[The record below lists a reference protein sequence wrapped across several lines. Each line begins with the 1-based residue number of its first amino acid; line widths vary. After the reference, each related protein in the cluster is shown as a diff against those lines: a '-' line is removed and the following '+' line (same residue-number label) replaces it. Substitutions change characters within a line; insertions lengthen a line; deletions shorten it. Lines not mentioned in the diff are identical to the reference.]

1 MGNSMVWHVYIVKCH
16 DETLYTGVTNSL
28 PRRINAYNKGSGCRY
43 TKYRRPVKLIHSEI
57 YPTRSQAQ
65 KREYHI
71 KSLKRADKL
80 ILCGWAN

>member
-1 MGNSMVWHVYIVKCH
+1 MVWHVYIVKCH
-16 DETLYTGVTNSL
+16 DKTFYTGITNNL
-28 PRRINAYNKGSGCRY
+28 LRRINDHNKGNGCRY

-65 KREYHI
+65 KREYYI

-80 ILCGWAN
+80 ILCGWVD